1 MKIKNRNEIEEKYK
15 WRLEDI
21 VPSDED
27 WEVMFKQ
34 TEKLGKEL
42 GKFDGKLDKA
52 ENILEC
58 LRFDDEVNGKLERL
72 YVYAKMRKDED
83 CSREKYLAMVERINN
98 LLVDLSQ
105 KSAYIQPQLAA
116 NSKEFLSDLANRVEF
131 QDYSYTLTLM
141 AKNKE
146 HTLSTQEEVIL
157 AKTGLFSGIFQ
168 EAFGMFDNLD
178 ISFKSFKNSEG
189 QKVELSHGLYGL
201 MLQSQSRSDRKKAFE
216 SMFGAYRDMINTV
229 ASLYT
234 GNVKKNLFYSQ
245 ARKYQNC
252 LDRAT
257 SAEDVPVSV
266 YEKLVKCIESSLSS
280 LHKYL
285 RYRRR
290 QLGYKTLHLYD
301 LHVPIVDG
309 ASKGVEY
316 EEACET
322 VKKALAP
329 LGSEYAELLNSAFS
343 DGWIDVQENKGKRSG
358 AYSWGCYGVHPYV
371 LLNYQKTTHDIF
383 TIAHELGHAMHSY
396 YSNENQPYA
405 KAEYKIFVA
414 EVASTVNEVLLLR
427 YMLCDA
433 KGEERKYLL
442 SYLLDMFRTTV
453 FRQTQFAQVEY
464 TAHKYAEEGKPLNA
478 QTLSDIYY
486 KLNEKYYKTSGVVND
501 DLIRYEWA
509 RIPHF
514 YNAFYVYKYATG
526 LISAICIADNILEKG
541 ESAVND
547 YKRFLKAGGSMP
559 PVEIL
564 KLAGV
569 DLTSDAPYKQA
580 MKIFDETLDEL
591 INTEN
596 QSARI

>member
-1 MKIKNRNEIEEKYK
+1 MKVRNRSEIEDKYK

-21 VPSDED
+21 VPSDEE
-27 WEVMFKQ
+27 WEVLFEQ
-34 TEKLGKEL
+34 TKNLGEEI
-42 GKFDGKLDKA
+42 GKYDGKLDIA
-52 ENILEC
+52 ESILEC
-58 LRFDDEVNGKLERL
+58 LRFDDDLNQKLERL

-83 CSREKYLAMVERINN
+83 CSQEKYLAMVERVNN

-105 KSAYIQPQLAA
+105 KSAYIQPQLSA
-116 NSKEFLSDLANRVEF
+116 NSKEFLLDLANSKDF
-131 QDYSYTLTLM
+131 SDYSYSLILM

-178 ISFKSFKNSEG
+178 ITFKPFKNSDGE
-189 QKVELSHGLYGL
+189 KVELSHGLYGL
-201 MLQSQSRSDRKKAFE
+201 MLQSPSRNDRKKAFE
-216 SMFGAYRDMINTV
+216 SMFGAYRDMINTI
-229 ASLYT
+229 AALYA

-245 ARKYQNC
+245 ARKYENC

-257 SAEDVPVSV
+257 SGEDVPVSV
-266 YEKLVKCIESSLSS
+266 YERLVKCIDASLGS

-285 RYRRR
+285 RYRKR
-290 QLGYKTLHLYD
+290 QLGYKSLRMYD
-301 LHVPIVDG
+301 LHVPIVQN

-316 EEACET
+316 EDACKI

-329 LGSEYAELLNSAFS
+329 LGEEYAKLLDEAFS
-343 DGWIDVQENKGKRSG
+343 GGWIDAHENKGKRSG

-396 YSNENQPYA
+396 YSNKNQPYA

-414 EVASTVNEVLLLR
+414 EVASTVNETLLLR
-427 YMLCDA
+427 YMLRDS

-453 FRQTQFAQVEY
+453 FRQTQFAEFEY

-478 QTLSDIYY
+478 QSLSDIYY
-486 KLNEKYYKTSGVVND
+486 KLNEKYYKTAGVVND
-501 DLIRYEWA
+501 DLI
-509 RIPHF
+509 
-514 YNAFYVYKYATG
+514 
-526 LISAICIADNILEKG
+526 
-541 ESAVND
+541 
-547 YKRFLKAGGSMP
+547 
-559 PVEIL
+559 
-564 KLAGV
+564 
-569 DLTSDAPYKQA
+569 
-580 MKIFDETLDEL
+580 
-591 INTEN
+591 
-596 QSARI
+596 

>member
-83 CSREKYLAMVERINN
+83 CSREKYLAMVERNNN

-216 SMFGAYRDMINTV
+216 SMFGAFKANVNTL
-229 ASLYT
+229 AMNYA
-234 GNVKKNLFYSQ
+234 GNVKKDWFFAKIRGFASALDYSMY
-245 ARKYQNC
+245 REN
-252 LDRAT
+252 
-257 SAEDVPVSV
+257 VPSTC
-266 YEKLVKCIESSLSS
+266 YKKLLEAVGDGTKLM
-280 LHKYL
+280 HKYIAL
-285 RYRRR
+285 RKRA
-290 QLGYKTLHLYD
+290 LGLKNHNMYD
-301 LHVPIVDG
+301 LFLPLVP
-309 ASKGVEY
+309 EQ
-316 EEACET
+316 
-322 VKKALAP
+322 
-329 LGSEYAELLNSAFS
+329 EL
-343 DGWIDVQENKGKRSG
+343 
-358 AYSWGCYGVHPYV
+358 
-371 LLNYQKTTHDIF
+371 
-383 TIAHELGHAMHSY
+383 
-396 YSNENQPYA
+396 
-405 KAEYKIFVA
+405 
-414 EVASTVNEVLLLR
+414 
-427 YMLCDA
+427 
-433 KGEERKYLL
+433 
-442 SYLLDMFRTTV
+442 
-453 FRQTQFAQVEY
+453 RQNFE
-464 TAHKYAEEGKPLNA
+464 
-478 QTLSDIYY
+478 
-486 KLNEKYYKTSGVVND
+486 
-501 DLIRYEWA
+501 
-509 RIPHF
+509 F
-514 YNAFYVYKYATG
+514 
-526 LISAICIADNILEKG
+526 
-541 ESAVND
+541 
-547 YKRFLKAGGSMP
+547 
-559 PVEIL
+559 
-564 KLAGV
+564 
-569 DLTSDAPYKQA
+569 
-580 MKIFDETLDEL
+580 
-591 INTEN
+591 
-596 QSARI
+596 

>member
-1 MKIKNRNEIEEKYK
+1 MKIRNRSEIEDKYK

-21 VPSDED
+21 IESDSA
-27 WEVMFKQ
+27 WESLFEECK
-34 TEKLGKEL
+34 KLGEDL
-42 GKFDGKLDKA
+42 GKFDGKLNKA
-52 ENILEC
+52 QSILEC
-58 LRFDDEVNGKLERL
+58 LKFDDALNEKLERL

-83 CSREKYLAMVERINN
+83 CSREKSLAMVERINN

-116 NSKEFLSDLANRVEF
+116 NSKEFLQDLASKKEF
-131 QDYSYTLTLM
+131 EDYSYSLTLM

-146 HTLSTQEEVIL
+146 HTLSTQEEVL
-157 AKTGLFSGIFQ
+157 MAKVGLFSGIFQ

-178 ISFKSFKNSEG
+178 VSFKPFKDSEG
-189 QKVELSHGLYGL
+189 SKVELSHGVYSL

-216 SMFGAYRDMINTV
+216 SMFGAYRDMINTI
-229 ASLYT
+229 ASIYT
-234 GNVKKNLFYSQ
+234 GNVKKNLFYTQ
-245 ARKYQNC
+245 ARKYESC

-257 SAEDVPVSV
+257 SGEDVPKSV
-266 YEKLVKCIESSLSS
+266 YERLVKCIDGSLGS

-285 RYRRR
+285 RYRKK
-290 QLGYKTLHLYD
+290 QLGYSSLHMYD
-301 LHVPIVDG
+301 LHVPIVQSVG
-309 ASKGVEY
+309 KGVEY
-316 EEACET
+316 EEACKI

-329 LGSEYAELLNSAFS
+329 MGEEYGKLLDKAFNE
-343 DGWIDVQENKGKRSG
+343 GWIDAQENKGKRSG
-358 AYSWGCYGVHPYV
+358 AYSWGCYGTHPYV
-371 LLNYQKTTHDIF
+371 ILNYQKTMNDIF

-427 YMLCDA
+427 YMLKDA
-433 KGEERKYLL
+433 KGDDKKYLL

-453 FRQTQFAQVEY
+453 FRQTQFAEFEY
-464 TAHKYAEEGKPLNA
+464 QAHKCAEEGTPLNA
-478 QTLSDIYY
+478 QTLSDMYY
-486 KLNEKYYKTSGVVND
+486 KLNEKYYKTAGVVND
-501 DLIRYEWA
+501 ELIKYEWA

-526 LISAICIADNILEKG
+526 LISALCIADNILSKG
-541 ESAVND
+541 ESAVSD

-569 DLTSDAPYKQA
+569 DLTDEKPYRQA
-580 MKIFDETLDEL
+580 MKIFDDTLDEL
-591 INTEN
+591 INLKD
-596 QSARI
+596 